1 MNNTPQTVDRLWDR
15 GVSCPFDEV
24 IDVRSPGEF
33 AEDHIVGAIN
43 LPVLSDAERVEVGT
57 INRQVNAFAA
67 RKVGAAIVSLNIGRH
82 LQAHF
87 ADKAKDYRPLVYCW
101 RGGQRSASIA
111 TVLSQIGWRV
121 TVLQGGYKTYR
132 AHVQRELESL
142 PSQFRYQIIAGAT
155 GTGKTQ
161 VLHALAAR
169 GAQVLDLEG
178 LANHRGSILGNR
190 GPQPSQKYFETQLFA
205 TLEGFDSIKPVWVES
220 ESNRIGNLY
229 LPVGLW
235 KSMQAATGTRIRM
248 PLAGRVQHL
257 LAEYTHFVAG
267 GTLLKQKLRQLTTRV
282 GPRQVLRWEAQI
294 DAGEWEP
301 FVASLL
307 EVHYDPGYA
316 TSTKRCFPN
325 VTRTVEMADTSVAAI
340 GEMVDALM
348 NGQDL

>member
-24 IDVRSPGEF
+24 LDVRSPGEF

-57 INRQVNAFAA
+57 INRQVNAFTA
-67 RKVGAAIVSLNIGRH
+67 RKVGAAMVSQNIGRH
-82 LQAHF
+82 LQEHF
-87 ADKAKDYRPLVYCW
+87 ADKSKDYRPLVYCW

-121 TVLQGGYKTYR
+121 TVLHGGYKTYR
-132 AHVQRELESL
+132 THVQRELESL
-142 PSQFRYQIIAGAT
+142 PSLFHYQIIAGAT

-161 VLHALAAR
+161 LLLGLAAR

-178 LANHRGSILGNR
+178 LANHRGSILGDR
-190 GPQPSQKYFETQLFA
+190 GLQPSQKYFETQLLAAFER
-205 TLEGFDSIKPVWVES
+205 LNPIKPVWVES

-235 KSMQAATGTRIRM
+235 KVMQATTGLTIRM

-257 LAEYTHFVAG
+257 LAEYSHFIADS
-267 GTLLKQKLRQLTTRV
+267 TLLKQKLRHLTTRV
-282 GPRQVLRWEAQI
+282 GPRQILRWEAQI

-325 VTRTVEMADTSVAAI
+325 VTRTVALVDTS
-340 GEMVDALM
+340 DATINELIDTLLFA
-348 NGQDL
+348 G